1 MITELLKDNFKQMVT
16 EYDFVIID
24 YWSPQCGPCLSF
36 APVFEKVAEDF
47 PEVLFAKVNTAEQR
61 EIATELK
68 IQSVPTVMI
77 LRDQVV
83 LFNQP
88 GALTEGAF
96 RKIVHKAMEL
106 DMDDVQK
113 QVEGA
118 K

>member
-1 MITELLKDNFKQMVT
+1 MITELFKDNFKKIVT
-16 EYDFVIID
+16 EHDFVIID
-24 YWSPQCGPCLSF
+24 HWSPQCGPCLSF
-36 APVFEKVAEDF
+36 APVFEKVAEGS
-47 PEVLFAKVNTAEQR
+47 PEILFANVNTAEQR
-61 EIATELK
+61 EIAKELN

-77 LRDQVV
+77 VRDQVV

-96 RKIVHKAMEL
+96 REVVRKAIEL
-106 DMDDVQK
+106 NMDDVQR

>member
-1 MITELLKDNFKQMVT
+1 MITELSKDNFKQMVT
-16 EYDFVIID
+16 AHDFVIID
-24 YWSPQCGPCLSF
+24 YWTPRCGPCLSF

-47 PEVLFAKVNTAEQR
+47 PEILFAKVNTAEQR
-61 EIATELK
+61 EIATELN

-88 GALTEGAF
+88 GALTEAVF
-96 RKIVHKAMEL
+96 REIVRKAIEL

-113 QVEGA
+113 QVEDI